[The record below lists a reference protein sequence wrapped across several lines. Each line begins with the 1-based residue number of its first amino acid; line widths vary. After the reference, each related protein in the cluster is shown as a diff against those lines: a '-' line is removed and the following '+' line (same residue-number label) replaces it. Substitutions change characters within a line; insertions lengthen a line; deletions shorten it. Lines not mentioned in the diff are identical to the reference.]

1 MRASLAPGGP
11 TQHTAGVHRV
21 LVLAVVAALAAPA
34 AAQPGPDTTA
44 IPASEQQLLHDYPV
58 VELVTMGIGARIWER
73 HGHVALCVQ
82 YADPEQDTCY
92 NYGIAE
98 FEHPL
103 KMAEGFFRGTHS
115 FWAGA
120 EPMLEMFSIYWNAH
134 RPIWVQPLPL
144 TASQKAEVIAKLKA
158 DDGLH
163 YAYDHFWDNCTTR
176 VRDII
181 DHATGG
187 ALSSMTGAPDDRTY
201 RDLAREGFY
210 GMHLFGLGGRVP
222 LITTDLAMGAVTD
235 RVPSYYDRMF
245 LPQYLREAVQQK
257 WGIVPI
263 PEEELLSPQLRMA
276 VDQRFGLP
284 SVPVSSEAG
293 APPRSGNGGRWLF
306 ALVLLVLTAPAW
318 LTRLWGRFER
328 TGLAVAVIP
337 PALFGAIFW
346 FLAIIS
352 PLPYVRWNETCLVL
366 LPTDIL
372 LVWFL
377 NAENRKRYAR
387 GRVAMLA
394 VIAALMVVGVV
405 KQPLWAALIWPL
417 VPAAVVAF
425 WRTRPPTPVPVA
437 GKAKGRG

>member
-1 MRASLAPGGP
+1 MSRALILA
-11 TQHTAGVHRV
+11 
-21 LVLAVVAALAAPA
+21 LLAALAAPA
-34 AAQPGPDTTA
+34 AAQPGPETPPPDSATPTTTLTPP
-44 IPASEQQLLHDYPV
+44 IPANEQALLHDYPV

-103 KMAEGFFRGTHS
+103 RMAAGFFRGTNS

-144 TASQKAEVIAKLKA
+144 TPAQKDEVIAKLKA
-158 DDGLH
+158 DDQLH

-176 VRDII
+176 VRDIL
-181 DHATGG
+181 DHATHG
-187 ALSSMTGAPDDRTY
+187 ALSSMKEPSDGRTY

-222 LITTDLAMGAVTD
+222 LLITDLAMGAVTD
-235 RVPSYYDRMF
+235 RVPSYYERMF
-245 LPQYLREAVQQK
+245 LPQYLREAVQTK

-263 PEEELLSPQLRMA
+263 PEEELLSPRLRMA

-284 SVPVSSEAG
+284 AVPVSSEAG
-293 APPRSGNGGRWLF
+293 APPRSGAGGRWLF
-306 ALVLLVLTAPAW
+306 ALLVLVLTSPAW
-318 LTRLWGRFER
+318 ITRLVGRFER
-328 TGLAVAVIP
+328 TGLAVAVLP

-366 LPTDIL
+366 LPADLL

-377 NAENRKRYAR
+377 RPERRRRYAR
-387 GRVAMLA
+387 GRVAMLG
-394 VIAALMVVGVV
+394 VIAALMIVGII
-405 KQPLWAALIWPL
+405 KQPLWAALLWPL
-417 VPAAVVAF
+417 VPAAVVGF
-425 WRTRPPTPVPVA
+425 WPTPPPA
-437 GKAKGRG
+437 PAPAPGKKPRKR